1 MFTMRMFR
9 YIEVLFQN
17 SFPHIS
23 RLPRIN
29 LGEQKL
35 SAILSKC
42 LTGPMMGV
50 ISCFS
55 DANVA
60 KKF

>member
-1 MFTMRMFR
+1 MFTVRMFR
-9 YIEVLFQN
+9 YIEVLFQA
-17 SFPHIS
+17 SFPYIS

-35 SAILSKC
+35 PAILSC
-42 LTGPMMGV
+42 LTAPMMGV

-60 KKF
+60 KKI